1 MYFLACLLDSGI
13 FSLLPMWLC
22 TSREKGTCVLV
33 SAQLFPILYFHFCF
47 YFCNFFYHLS
57 QPFQKI
63 YSFLICFLCHIIR
76 LFLVLFC
83 LVMFCFLHFNWFRLL
98 CFGMFCSVLSYPV
111 LFCPI
116 LFCPILS
123 CSVLFCHILSYPVL
137 SYPVLFCSV
146 VLFGSTLRFHDPDT
160 TLLSYSSHPSVFFF
174 SNPISSLSFFFN
186 HFT

>member
-47 YFCNFFYHLS
+47 YSCNFFYHLS

-98 CFGMFCSVLSYPV
+98 CFALVCSVLS
-111 LFCPI
+111 CPI
-116 LFCPILS
+116 LFCSVPWFYSDLLYYSITPTLHS
-123 CSVLFCHILSYPVL
+123 CL
-137 SYPVLFCSV
+137 
-146 VLFGSTLRFHDPDT
+146 
-160 TLLSYSSHPSVFFF
+160 TLL
-174 SNPISSLSFFFN
+174 ILQCSFFLIPYLVYHLFLIILLSLLLIID
-186 HFT
+186 FS

>member
-47 YFCNFFYHLS
+47 YFCIFFYHLS

-63 YSFLICFLCHIIR
+63 SSFLICFLCPIIR

-83 LVMFCFLHFNWFRLL
+83 LVMFCFLHFIDSFALL
-98 CFGMFCSVLSYPV
+98 CFGMFC
-111 LFCPI
+111 
-116 LFCPILS
+116 
-123 CSVLFCHILSYPVL
+123 PVL

-146 VLFGSTLRFHDPDT
+146 VLFGSTLLFHNPDT

-174 SNPISSLSFFFN
+174 SNPISSLSSFFN